1 MSADKKKTGNTKISF
16 MVLLVLVVLFIAAG
30 PFYILSEGEQS
41 IVARFGK
48 IVKTEY
54 NAGLKFK
61 IPVIDKVTKYP
72 SKILAWDG
80 ESQRIPTREKLF
92 VWVDATARWKIVDP
106 AKFYASVTTIN
117 AAQGRLNE
125 IIESSLRTVISQN
138 FLREVVRNSNII
150 NEISRESELIVEG
163 ENIEDSVSED
173 VDSGMKKNIVRDP
186 SGQTQTVVIYDPIEI
201 GRNELSEEM
210 LVAASRLTPEFGV
223 ELIDIILRQI
233 KYSDDLTESV
243 YSRMIK
249 DRNQIAQAYRSYGQ
263 GKKLEW
269 LGKLTN
275 EQMSII
281 SEANRKAN
289 EIKGQADAEATA
301 IYSKA
306 YSKDPEFF
314 EFWRS
319 MESYRQTIPAFSK
332 VFSTGL
338 EYFKYLE
345 DKTPRN

>member
-1 MSADKKKTGNTKISF
+1 MTAKKPDNTK
-16 MVLLVLVVLFIAAG
+16 VTLTALVVLIVLFFAAG
-30 PFYILSEGEQS
+30 PIYILSEGEQS
-41 IVARFGK
+41 IVARFGR
-48 IVKTEY
+48 IIKTEY

-61 IPVIDKVTKYP
+61 VPIIDKVTKYP
-72 SKILAWDG
+72 KKIMAWDG

-106 AKFYASVTTIN
+106 AKFYASVTTIT

-138 FLREVVRNSNII
+138 FLREVVRNSNVI

-163 ENIEDSVSED
+163 ESIEEAMGESIDNGVQKK
-173 VDSGMKKNIVRDP
+173 VMKDP
-186 SGQTQTVVIYDPIEI
+186 SGQTQTVVIYDTIEV
-201 GRNELSEEM
+201 GRNALSEEM

-249 DRNQIAQAYRSYGQ
+249 DRNQIAQAYRSYGE

-275 EQMSII
+275 ERMSII
-281 SEANRKAN
+281 SEANKKAN

-301 IYSKA
+301 IYAEA
-306 YSKDPEFF
+306 YSRDSEFF
-314 EFWRS
+314 EFWRL
-319 MESYRQTIPAFSK
+319 MESYKQTVPAFNK
-332 VFSTGL
+332 ILSTGI
-338 EYFKYLE
+338 EYFKYLG
-345 DKTPRN
+345 DKKP

>member
-1 MSADKKKTGNTKISF
+1 MNKSKNGKIT
-16 MVLLVLVVLFIAAG
+16 LIALTVVVILFFAAG
-30 PFYILSEGEQS
+30 PMYILSEGQQA

-48 IVKTEY
+48 IIKSEFD
-54 NAGLKFK
+54 AGLKLK
-61 IPVIDKVTKYP
+61 VPIIDKVTKYP
-72 SKILAWDG
+72 KKILAWDG

-106 AKFYASVTTIN
+106 AKFYASVTTLT

-138 FLREVVRNSNII
+138 FLREVVRDSNII

-163 ENIEDSVSED
+163 ENIEETVENMDENV
-173 VDSGMKKNIVRDP
+173 KKNIVTDP
-186 SGQTQTVVIYDPIEI
+186 SGQTKTIVLYDPIEV
-201 GRNELSEEM
+201 GRKNLSEEM
-210 LVAASRLTPEFGV
+210 LVAAGKLTPEFGV

-249 DRNQIAQAYRSYGQ
+249 DRNQIAQAYRSYGE

-269 LGKLTN
+269 LGRLTN
-275 EQMSII
+275 ERMSII

-289 EIKGQADAEATA
+289 ELKGEADAEATS
-301 IYSKA
+301 IYAKA

-319 MESYRQTIPAFSK
+319 MESYKETIPNFNK
-332 VFSTGL
+332 ILSTDV
-338 EYFKYLE
+338 EYFKYIE
-345 DKTPRN
+345 NRNPR

>member
-1 MSADKKKTGNTKISF
+1 MTAKKSDSTKVSLIA
-16 MVLLVLVVLFIAAG
+16 LAVLVVLFFASG
-30 PFYILSEGEQS
+30 PIYILSEGEQS
-41 IVARFGK
+41 IVARFGR

-61 IPVIDKVTKYP
+61 VPIIDKVTKYP
-72 SKILAWDG
+72 KKIMAWDG

-106 AKFYASVTTIN
+106 AKFYASVTTIT

-138 FLREVVRNSNII
+138 FLREVVRNSNVI
-150 NEISRESELIVEG
+150 NEIARESELMVEG
-163 ENIEDSVSED
+163 ESIEEAMGGDLDNGVQKK
-173 VDSGMKKNIVRDP
+173 VMKDP
-186 SGQTQTVVIYDPIEI
+186 SGQTQTVVIYDTIEV
-201 GRNELSEEM
+201 GRNALSEEM
-210 LVAASRLTPEFGV
+210 LVAASQLTPEFGV

-249 DRNQIAQAYRSYGQ
+249 DRNQIAQAYRSYGE

-275 EQMSII
+275 ERMSII
-281 SEANRKAN
+281 SEANKKAN

-301 IYSKA
+301 IYAEA
-306 YSKDPEFF
+306 YSKDSEFF
-314 EFWRS
+314 EFWRL
-319 MESYRQTIPAFSK
+319 MESYKQTVPSFNKIL
-332 VFSTGL
+332 STGI
-338 EYFKYLE
+338 EYFKYLG
-345 DKTPRN
+345 DKKP